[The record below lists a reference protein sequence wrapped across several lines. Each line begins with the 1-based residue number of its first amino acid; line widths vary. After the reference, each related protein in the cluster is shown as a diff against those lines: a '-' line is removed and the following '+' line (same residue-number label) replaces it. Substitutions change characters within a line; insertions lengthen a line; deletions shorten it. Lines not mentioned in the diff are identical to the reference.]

1 MRKRTD
7 PAARRRGFCASIFC
21 GLLSVSLTGCITPQE
36 GDPVLERLDTM
47 AATLAALE
55 SRVAEADLNEKSKSA
70 EAELNLA
77 DMNAQLLAL
86 QDRMNQLPADL
97 AELCP
102 QSTPVITTQCDNTP
116 PVQTV
121 VMAGDKLVVGEVERV
136 WIDPPQAQMVARI
149 DTGAS
154 SSSLH
159 ADNVVEFERDGDDWV
174 RFDIN
179 LDGEMVTLERD
190 IVRHVR
196 VYQQADP
203 EGTRRPVVTL
213 RVRLGDLNQR
223 VEFTLA
229 DRSHLDFEM
238 ILGRNFLTD
247 VALVDVGKQY
257 VQPPLKTDDKQ

>member
-1 MRKRTD
+1 
-7 PAARRRGFCASIFC
+7 
-21 GLLSVSLTGCITPQE
+21 
-36 GDPVLERLDTM
+36 M
-47 AATLAALE
+47 AASLAALE
-55 SRVAEADLNEKSKSA
+55 NRLAQTDVTEQDQIAET
-70 EAELNLA
+70 ELNMA
-77 DMNAQLLAL
+77 NVNSQLLAL
-86 QDRMNQLPADL
+86 QDRMDKLPVEF

-102 QSTPVITTQCDNTP
+102 QPTPVITTQCENAP

-136 WIDPPQAQMVARI
+136 WIDPPEAQIVARI

-159 ADNVVEFERDGDDWV
+159 ADNLVEFERDGEDWV

-190 IVRHVR
+190 IIRHVR

-203 EGTRRPVVTL
+203 DGTRRPVITL

-247 VALVDVGKQY
+247 VALVDVGRKY
-257 VQPPLKTDDKQ
+257 VQPPVTTASPQ

>member
-1 MRKRTD
+1 MD
-7 PAARRRGFCASIFC
+7 A
-21 GLLSVSLTGCITPQE
+21 
-36 GDPVLERLDTM
+36 M
-47 AATLAALE
+47 AASLAALE
-55 SRVAEADLNEKSKSA
+55 NRFAQADVTEQDQIAET
-70 EAELNLA
+70 ELNMA
-77 DMNAQLLAL
+77 NVNTRLLAL
-86 QDRMNQLPADL
+86 QERLDQLPTEL

-102 QSTPVITTQCDNTP
+102 QSTPVITTQCENAP

-121 VMAGDKLVVGEVERV
+121 VMAGDKLVVGEMERV
-136 WIDPPQAQMVARI
+136 WIDPPQAQIIARI

-159 ADNVVEFERDGDDWV
+159 AEKIVEFERDGDDWV
-174 RFDIN
+174 RFDVN

-203 EGTRRPVVTL
+203 DGTRRPVITL

-247 VALVDVGKQY
+247 VALVDVGRQY
-257 VQPPLKTDDKQ
+257 VQPPLKTSDPQ